1 MYVYRLIEGNNKAIR
16 ASELLNGIYWGERVF
31 KYLIHIITGTFVLMV
46 STLVAWYEGSTIT
59 NISWE
64 WKYSTPFSNL
74 FNIEILNG
82 QDISQLDYFV
92 YAVKFQPFFPALM
105 LISVLY
111 IIGIIIFYLIKLK
124 SIWTSIIGGFMGI
137 CLLIISGFISNPSTN
152 GGWIFLWISLS
163 SGMIYTIIAVWF
175 TIYRL
180 RHGEVAK

>member
-1 MYVYRLIEGNNKAIR
+1 M
-16 ASELLNGIYWGERVF
+16 F

-74 FNIEILNG
+74 FNIEIING

-105 LISVLY
+105 FISLLY
-111 IIGIIIFYLIKLK
+111 MIGVIILYLIKTK
-124 SIWTSIIGGFMGI
+124 SKWTA
-137 CLLIISGFISNPSTN
+137 LISGFIGVCLLVLGSISNPSTN

-163 SGMIYTIIAVWF
+163 SGMIYTIIAVWV

-180 RHGEVAK
+180 RHGELAK